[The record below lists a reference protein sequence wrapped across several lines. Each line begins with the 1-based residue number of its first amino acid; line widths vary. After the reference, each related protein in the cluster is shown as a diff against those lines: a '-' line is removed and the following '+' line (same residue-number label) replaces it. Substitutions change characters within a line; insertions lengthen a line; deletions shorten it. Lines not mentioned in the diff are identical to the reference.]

1 MASIAMEQIRKE
13 VFELSIEE
21 RAALAHDLVASLDGQ
36 LEAGAVEQWDQE
48 ILRRLDEV
56 ESGNA
61 LAIDRNEFSRLLR
74 ERIARI

>member
-1 MASIAMEQIRKE
+1 MEQIRKE

-61 LAIDRNEFSRLLR
+61 LVIDRNEFSRRLR

>member
-1 MASIAMEQIRKE
+1 MASSAMEQIRKE

-61 LAIDRNEFSRLLR
+61 LVIDRNEFSRRLR